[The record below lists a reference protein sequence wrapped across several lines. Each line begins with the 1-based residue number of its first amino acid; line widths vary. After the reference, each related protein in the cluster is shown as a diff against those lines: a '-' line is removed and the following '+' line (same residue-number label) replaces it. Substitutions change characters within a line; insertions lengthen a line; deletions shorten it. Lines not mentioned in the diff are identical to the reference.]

1 VEREAIETR
10 VDELR
15 AAHPGRKEFV
25 EAVQQFSQT
34 LGDEE
39 RELLGQVLLERK
51 PDTAGFDVLERRMH
65 EGGWF
70 RRTMRKIETRE
81 GRPPR

>member
-1 VEREAIETR
+1 VEREAIENR
-10 VDELR
+10 VDKLR

-34 LGDEE
+34 LGDED
-39 RELLGQVLLERK
+39 RELLGQVLLKRK
-51 PDTAGFDVLERRMH
+51 PDTAGFDVLDRRMD

-70 RRTMRKIETRE
+70 RRTMRKMETRE